1 MGINQYFQEF
11 SFGEDEPTI
20 ARLVDML
27 AKSSAELVS
36 IDRDPLTQTHPND
49 VNIRGSYSSIS
60 IEDDI
65 HYFCCDMLCE
75 TPFETR
81 GTVPAGLW
89 VGALFNGELLGRFGE
104 REILFSGN
112 GQAKVVSFGGP
123 QEFVDRPTPHHRIRM
138 ASFLV
143 AEEFLDR
150 QLLLNFNAPIAALK
164 ALITPG
170 VHVHSMAH
178 PDFISETLLRLFN
191 SPYQGQT
198 ERLFLE
204 STVIATVFQLQP
216 VQQPKQD
223 NNSAPRLRKQLSE
236 LAYEA
241 RQLID
246 DRPERFRSIR
256 ALAAELNTNETTLQR
271 QFKAKFDLT
280 VFQYVL
286 ARRMQAARVL
296 IKDGHLQIAEVAY
309 RVGYNSPANFST
321 AYRRHYGHAPQD
333 ERSKS

>member
-1 MGINQYFQEF
+1 MGIKHYFQEF
-11 SFGEDEPTI
+11 SFGDDEPTI
-20 ARLVDML
+20 TRLADML
-27 AKSSAELVS
+27 ARSSAELVS
-36 IDRDPLTQTHPND
+36 IGRDPLTQTHPND
-49 VNIRGSYSSIS
+49 VNIRGSYSSLS

-65 HYFCCDMLCE
+65 HYFSCDMLCE

-81 GTVPAGLW
+81 GMVPAGLW
-89 VGALFNGELLGRFGE
+89 VGALFNGEMLARFGE
-104 REILFSGN
+104 RKILFSGN

-123 QEFVDRPTPHHRIRM
+123 QEFLDRPTPQQRIRM

-150 QLLLNFNAPIAALK
+150 QLLLNADAPIAALK

-170 VHVHSMAH
+170 VHVHPMAH
-178 PDFISETLLRLFN
+178 TDILSETLLRLFN
-191 SPYQGQT
+191 SPYRGQT

-216 VQQPKQD
+216 MQRLKVE
-223 NNSAPRLRKQLSE
+223 NGTARLRKP
-236 LAYEA
+236 LADLAFEA

-246 DRPERFRSIR
+246 DCPERFQSIR

-286 ARRMQAARVL
+286 ARRMQAARIL

-321 AYRRHYGHAPQD
+321 AYRRYYGHAPQD